1 MKKLIFVLVA
11 VAIAATSCNKSEI
24 NDYSNVQVKLSVSM
38 PETLTKSNFTL
49 TNPSN
54 PIGGMKVT
62 WAESDRLTLIVF
74 QGDNANW
81 ADKCVYK
88 EFFMPAAADGLTTY
102 DVSSLVESLD
112 LSSFDPS
119 QNLKYVVVLCNG
131 GFLDSYKE
139 FNIWNG
145 SLYLNPSLSVSEQIK
160 YDGMMAETDVQEV
173 PFSNPLVLSGS
184 LHWITSVLAVQFDI
198 DPAADIT
205 YEAESFFKMK
215 LIGPCYVDNYIP
227 ITKESG
233 NYCSYTSRCI
243 YFESAGKLSEALDA
257 NKCRYF
263 TIPADNMTTD
273 ASQKLAGSSISF
285 HKHLGTETDYTS
297 TGTIGADVTIEAG
310 KVYGIKIHVTD
321 TNGDGE
327 PEFTKM

>member
-1 MKKLIFVLVA
+1 MKKFIFVLVA
-11 VAIAATSCNKSEI
+11 VTIAATSCNKSDI

-38 PETLTKSNFTL
+38 PEMLTKSNFTQ
-49 TNPSN
+49 TDPSN

-62 WAESDRLTLIVF
+62 WAEYDRLTLIVF

-81 ADKCVYK
+81 ADKFVYK
-88 EFFMPAAADGLTTY
+88 EFTMPAAADGQTTY

-112 LSSFDPS
+112 LSGFDAS
-119 QNLKYVVVLCNG
+119 QNLKYVVVSGAYFN
-131 GFLDSYKE
+131 DSWKE
-139 FNIWNG
+139 FSIWNG
-145 SLYLNPSLSVSEQIK
+145 SLYLEPSLSVSEQINS
-160 YDGMMAETDVQEV
+160 DLMMAETDVQEV
-173 PFSNPLVLSGS
+173 PFSDPLVLSGS

-205 YEAESFFKMK
+205 YEAGSFFKMN
-215 LIGPCYVDNYIP
+215 LTGPCFVDNYKP
-227 ITKESG
+227 ITKESAT
-233 NYCSYTSRCI
+233 YCSKTSRCI
-243 YFESAGKLSEALDA
+243 YFEPAGKLSEALDA

-285 HKHLGTETDYTS
+285 NKYLGSTTTDYTS
-297 TGTIGADVTIEAG
+297 TGTIGTDVTIEAG

-321 TNGDGE
+321 TNGDGK